1 MSGTGQ
7 TACRLTEYP
16 LDMIT
21 ADTIAQWAGVLVVTV
36 LGGAAGLYIG
46 RAFGRILISLAE
58 ATDRILAAR
67 RTLTPR

>member
-1 MSGTGQ
+1 
-7 TACRLTEYP
+7 
-16 LDMIT
+16 MIT
-21 ADTIAQWAGVLVVTV
+21 ADTIEQWAGVLVVTV
-36 LGGAAGLYIG
+36 LGVAAGLYIG